1 MRDSLESAVSAGFS
15 DFLSTSLLGDSI
27 HDVNGSD
34 PTAYPGTLPGT
45 EYNAEPLVHAL
56 RNDPGIAVEQQE
68 CCSFFAMIFA
78 GNIKN

>member
-56 RNDPGIAVEQQE
+56 RNDPVYRA
-68 CCSFFAMIFA
+68 
-78 GNIKN
+78 